1 MSCLFCLISIN
12 NLFTN
17 DRYHNFDNDELED
30 DQYIDKENVS
40 KGVEMVQIKNKK
52 PDDIV
57 MNLRRYFC
65 CICDY

>member
-1 MSCLFCLISIN
+1 MSCLLCLISIN

-57 MNLRRYFC
+57 
-65 CICDY
+65 

>member
-1 MSCLFCLISIN
+1 MYDFIYMSCLFCLISIN

-57 MNLRRYFC
+57 
-65 CICDY
+65 